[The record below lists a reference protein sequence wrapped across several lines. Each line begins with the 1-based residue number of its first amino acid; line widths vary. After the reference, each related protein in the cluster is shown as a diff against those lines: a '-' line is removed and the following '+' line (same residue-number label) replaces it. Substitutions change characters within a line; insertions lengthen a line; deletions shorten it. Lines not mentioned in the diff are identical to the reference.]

1 MATIPFG
8 LSISHLVSSA
18 GADVG
23 FAAILG
29 LAILVLLFFS
39 QARETSTLRRRAD
52 EAEEQLRQLS
62 AHVEHLSRTRP
73 AAQPAQS
80 PATGTVAP
88 VPPPAAARIAA
99 RQAAFPAASRPVPAG
114 RVGASPAAA
123 GVGGAASAVATIPA
137 APAGVGAPA
146 LSSATRLIPLAAPD
160 PISIRALKNGD
171 AEHAPSMPESEATS
185 ARASAA
191 TAAPAAPAGPPP
203 STAAGGAN
211 GSVRSATPPPVPA
224 GDVPPPREPQRR
236 ETASASRPVG
246 PLTFNDP
253 VPPSHTRVSRL
264 ALVVASVV
272 AVIVVIVA
280 VLVLVNRGNNT
291 PTAQNAASTGTA
303 KASSTHAARRTRH
316 RAAVTVTPSTVTVA
330 VLNGTTT
337 SHLAADIMA
346 KLNSAGYKSGAT
358 TNAPEQNLTSTIV
371 GYTQPSFRA
380 DALAVAKSLSLGP
393 ASVQGV
399 SQGDRSAACP
409 GASCPAQVI
418 VTLGSDLSSA
428 ASTGATASTT

>member
-39 QARETSTLRRRAD
+39 QARETATLRRRAD
-52 EAEEQLRQLS
+52 EAEEQLRHLTGYVDQ
-62 AHVEHLSRTRP
+62 LSRTRS
-73 AAQPAQS
+73 AAQPVQA
-80 PATGTVAP
+80 PATGTVVP
-88 VPPPAAARIAA
+88 VPPPAAARVAA
-99 RQAAFPAASRPVPAG
+99 RQAAFPAASRPVPA
-114 RVGASPAAA
+114 AAVA
-123 GVGGAASAVATIPA
+123 AGAASAVATIPA

-146 LSSATRLIPLAAPD
+146 LSSATRLIPLVPPD

-171 AEHAPSMPESEATS
+171 AETAPESEA
-185 ARASAA
+185 APAPAS
-191 TAAPAAPAGPPP
+191 APAATVVPAPLAGPPP

-211 GSVRSATPPPVPA
+211 GSARAATPPPAPVS
-224 GDVPPPREPQRR
+224 DVPPPREPQRR
-236 ETASASRPVG
+236 ETAAPSRPVG
-246 PLTFNDP
+246 PPAFNDP

-264 ALVVASVV
+264 ALVAASVV

-280 VLVLVNRGNNT
+280 VLVLVNRGSSPT
-291 PTAQNAASTGTA
+291 TAQNAASTGNA
-303 KASSTHAARRTRH
+303 KSTSTRAGRRTRH
-316 RAAVTVTPSTVTVA
+316 HAAATVTPSAVTVA

-337 SHLAADIMA
+337 AHLAADVMS
-346 KLNSAGYKSGAT
+346 KLSSAGYKSGAT

-380 DALAVAKSLSLGP
+380 DALAVAKSLNLGP

-409 GASCPAQVI
+409 GAAGCPAQVI
-418 VTLGSDLSSA
+418 VSLGSDLSSA
-428 ASTGATASTT
+428 ASSAATASTT